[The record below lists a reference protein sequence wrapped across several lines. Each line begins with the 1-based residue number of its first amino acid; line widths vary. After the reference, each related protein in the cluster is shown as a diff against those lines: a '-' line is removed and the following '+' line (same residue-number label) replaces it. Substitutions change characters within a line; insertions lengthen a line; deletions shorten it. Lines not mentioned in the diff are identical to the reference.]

1 MKLGIFSP
9 TKRPEQV
16 IFFRKRMLG
25 FYKRI
30 LTRSWEYGYEIRNG
44 VIYSLHTG
52 IHTLLK
58 APWNDVEILIVSG
71 ADFPVRVFSNLF
83 MENYQVHVHGTVY
96 GRVTDAASLLQ
107 NVHNPSDTEIKGLI
121 TTACENSLL
130 NILSTFNTYLQ
141 VEQTGGNLNFDV
153 RPQVAYLTTR
163 GLTITDMRIT
173 HIELPEEIRRAIH
186 ATATSE
192 HTARQI
198 RNIESEI
205 GQISQEY
212 GYGYFDRTQIRGGEG
227 TARPLNVT
235 DVLSVLM
242 LSQFI
247 GGHSQQ
253 IPIMT
258 QPRIVD
264 EERVNDGPRIVEE

>member
-1 MKLGIFSP
+1 MP
-9 TKRPEQV
+9 
-16 IFFRKRMLG
+16 G
-25 FYKRI
+25 FYERI
-30 LTRSWEYGYEIRNG
+30 LVRSWESGYEVRNG
-44 VIYSLHTG
+44 IIYPLQTG
-52 IHTLLK
+52 INTMFK

-71 ADFPVRVFSNLF
+71 ADFPVQVVSNLF

-96 GRVTDAASLLQ
+96 GRVNNATFLLQ
-107 NVHNPSDTEIKGLI
+107 NVHNPSDTEIKSLI

-141 VEQTGGNLNFDV
+141 VEQTGGNLNFNIQ
-153 RPQVAYLTTR
+153 PQVAYLTTR
-163 GLTITDMRIT
+163 GLTITDLRIT
-173 HIELPEEIRRAIH
+173 HIELPEEIRQAIH
-186 ATATSE
+186 ASTASE

-212 GYGYFDRTQIRGGEG
+212 GYGYLDRIQMRDGEG
-227 TARPLNVT
+227 TARPLNIT

-247 GGHSQQ
+247 GGRSQQ
-253 IPIMT
+253 IPIIMT

-264 EERVNDGPRIVEE
+264 EEGADDGPRIIEE